1 MRKTLTTL
9 GGFAVVATMAG
20 SAQAQGLGNLS
31 AIFGPQYVNYKVGS
45 GAGAKTVIQLSFP
58 IAFIL
63 PVTDK
68 FSLDLSTSWADS
80 RVTTAGVESSKI
92 SGLTDTQLRMNY
104 TVGENRAVFTLGVN
118 VPTGMYKVPDKQQ
131 EAAGQIGSQ
140 FLLYP
145 VSSMG
150 SGAALTGG
158 VALAWTVREWNIG
171 FGGSYRYSSPFD
183 AYQVQTNVLRFEPGS
198 ESRIRVGVD
207 RAIGDARISF
217 AGTYSAFSAD
227 KVDSTSFA
235 TGARILG
242 QASIAMPTPFGDLSI
257 GGWNLYRAQGQQ
269 VGAVAPWENISNV
282 SLALGFDVGGVYVQP
297 SIEGRAWMRDYDR
310 AGSVGTGGVRLRFGS
325 GALTWNPSVTYSV
338 GKVYPGGTTSIDVQG
353 FRATMLLRYQ

>member
-1 MRKTLTTL
+1 MRKTFTTL
-9 GGFAVVATMAG
+9 ALIAVAG
-20 SAQAQGLGNLS
+20 SARAQGAGALGVIS
-31 AIFGPQYVNYKVGS
+31 GPQYVSYKIGS
-45 GAGAKTVIQLSFP
+45 GTTEKSVTQLSLP

-63 PVTDK
+63 PITDK
-68 FSLDLSTSWADS
+68 LNVDVSTSWADS
-80 RVTTAGVESSKI
+80 RVKTAGVESSKI

-104 TVGENRAVFTLGVN
+104 TVGENRAVLTLGVN
-118 VPTGMYKVPDKQQ
+118 APTGMYKVPDKQQ

-158 VALAWTVREWNIG
+158 VAFAWTVGEWNVG

-198 ESRIRVGVD
+198 ESRIRVGLE
-207 RAIGDARISF
+207 RSIGDARITL

-235 TGARILG
+235 TGARMLG
-242 QASIAMPTPFGDLSI
+242 QASIAMPTPYGDLTV
-257 GGWNLYRAQGQQ
+257 GGWNLFRAQGQQ

-282 SLALGFDVGGVYVQP
+282 SVALGFNMGSVYVQP
-297 SIEGRAWMRDYDR
+297 SIEGRAWMRDYEK
-310 AGSVGTGGVRLRFGS
+310 AGAVGSAGVRLRMGS
-325 GALTWNPSVTYSV
+325 GALTWNPSLTYSM
-338 GKVYPGGTTSIDVQG
+338 GNVYPGTTTSVDVQG
-353 FRATMLLRYQ
+353 FRATMLIRYQ

>member
-1 MRKTLTTL
+1 MRATLTVL
-9 GGFAVVATMAG
+9 ALIAIA
-20 SAQAQGLGNLS
+20 APANAQGIGDLGIIS
-31 AIFGPQYVNYKVGS
+31 GPQYVSYKIGS
-45 GAGAKTVIQLSFP
+45 GSTEKSVTQLSVP

-68 FSLDLSTSWADS
+68 LSVDLSTSWADS
-80 RVTTAGVESSKI
+80 RVKTAGVESSKI

-104 TVGENRAVFTLGVN
+104 TVGENRAVLTLGVN
-118 VPTGMYKVPDKQQ
+118 APTGMYKVPDKQQ

-158 VALAWTVREWNIG
+158 VALAWTVGEWNIG

-183 AYQVQTNVLRFEPGS
+183 AYQVQTSVLRFEPGS
-198 ESRIRVGVD
+198 ESRVRIGLD
-207 RAIGDARISF
+207 RALGDARISL
-217 AGTYSAFSAD
+217 AGTYSAFTSD

-235 TGARILG
+235 TGGRALG
-242 QASIAMPTPFGDLSI
+242 QASISMPTSYGDLTV
-257 GGWNLYRAQGQQ
+257 GAWDLYRAQGQQ

-282 SLALGFDVGGVYVQP
+282 SVALGFNVGSVYVQP
-297 SIEGRAWMRDYDR
+297 SLEGRAWMRDYEK
-310 AGSVGTGGVRLRFGS
+310 AGAVGSAGVRLRLGS
-325 GALTWNPSVTYSV
+325 GALTWNPSLTYSM
-338 GKVYPGGTTSIDVQG
+338 GNVYPGTTTSVDVQG
-353 FRATMLLRYQ
+353 FRATMLIRYQ